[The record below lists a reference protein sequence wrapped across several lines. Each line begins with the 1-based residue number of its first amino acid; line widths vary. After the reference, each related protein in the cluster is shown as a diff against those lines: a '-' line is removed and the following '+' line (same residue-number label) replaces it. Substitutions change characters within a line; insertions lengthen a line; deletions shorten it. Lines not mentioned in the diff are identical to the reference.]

1 MRKKSMI
8 LEKTNNFR
16 MSVAFLPEHDCS
28 IVIQISLEWIGEKDM
43 TMQQFHNYKEQQF
56 DAFCKAIIRNK
67 SADAHRALSKRF
79 AREISVENM
88 IFAELSSLQISD
100 EYHPDATSFWV
111 QGRRVIVSNWALG
124 QALRSLPPYRRD
136 VILLSYFMECS
147 DSQIGK
153 LLNMDTRTVCSRRTA
168 ALERLSCLLEDLAD
182 ETN

>member
-1 MRKKSMI
+1 
-8 LEKTNNFR
+8 
-16 MSVAFLPEHDCS
+16 
-28 IVIQISLEWIGEKDM
+28 M

-56 DAFCKAIIRNK
+56 DAFCKAIIRNE

-79 AREISVENM
+79 AKEISVENM

-111 QGRRVIVSNWALG
+111 QGRRVIVSDWALG

-153 LLNMDTRTVCSRRTA
+153 LLKMDTRTVCSRRNA
-168 ALERLSCLLEDLAD
+168 ALERLRSLLEDLTD

>member
-1 MRKKSMI
+1 
-8 LEKTNNFR
+8 
-16 MSVAFLPEHDCS
+16 
-28 IVIQISLEWIGEKDM
+28 M

-56 DAFCKAIIRNK
+56 DAFCKAIIRNE

-111 QGRRVIVSNWALG
+111 QGRRVIVSDWALG
-124 QALRSLPPYRRD
+124 QALRLLPPYRRD

-168 ALERLSCLLEDLAD
+168 ALERLRCLLEDLAD

>member
-1 MRKKSMI
+1 
-8 LEKTNNFR
+8 
-16 MSVAFLPEHDCS
+16 
-28 IVIQISLEWIGEKDM
+28 M
-43 TMQQFHNYKEQQF
+43 TMQQFHSYKEQQF
-56 DAFCKAIIRNK
+56 DAFCKAIIRNE

-79 AREISVENM
+79 SREISVENM
-88 IFAELSSLQISD
+88 IFAELASLQVSD

-111 QGRRVIVSNWALG
+111 QGRRVIVSDWALG

-153 LLNMDTRTVCSRRTA
+153 LLKMDTRTVCSRRTA
-168 ALERLSCLLEDLAD
+168 ALARLRSLLEDLVD

>member
-1 MRKKSMI
+1 
-8 LEKTNNFR
+8 
-16 MSVAFLPEHDCS
+16 
-28 IVIQISLEWIGEKDM
+28 LEWIGEKDM

-56 DAFCKAIIRNK
+56 DAFCKAIIRNE

-111 QGRRVIVSNWALG
+111 QGRRVIVSDWALG

-153 LLNMDTRTVCSRRTA
+153 LLKMDTRTVCSRRTA
-168 ALERLSCLLEDLAD
+168 ALARLRSLLEDLAD